1 MANISGVPCRNR
13 RVNNGNAIAPVMA
26 QRLNKLRFHRII
38 VILEVFKRW
47 AAMEA
52 DSPALFATP
61 QAPHRRDLSIML
73 HMSKCKCVCPDYH

>member
-1 MANISGVPCRNR
+1 
-13 RVNNGNAIAPVMA
+13 MA

-61 QAPHRRDLSIML
+61 LAPHRRIYPSCYTYTKVNTLALS
-73 HMSKCKCVCPDYH
+73 KF